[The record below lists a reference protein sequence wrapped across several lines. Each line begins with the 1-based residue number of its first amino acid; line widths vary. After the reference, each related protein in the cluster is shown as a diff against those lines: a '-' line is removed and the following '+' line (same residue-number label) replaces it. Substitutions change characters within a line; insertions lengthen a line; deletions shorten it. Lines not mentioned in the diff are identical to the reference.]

1 MHALNNAIGFMF
13 CTERDLARACEANL
27 RDHAFDLR
35 DMHVAPTGWY
45 SSEVMATALL
55 ITGVWRGAFQWVMQP
70 LHVDPAV
77 LQAENV
83 AGAVVHLRVKQRWVA
98 MRYWEEEFWLLDSQE
113 EPQRLSP
120 LEYRSYVKRHRDAF
134 PIIRAQGG
142 DDTSIRAAAATCS
155 IEGGRDDT
163 FGAITD
169 TMVSATTA
177 GDSSGEGDMVTP
189 SADTPPV
196 PSTAQRTCSQH
207 SLEAGDGGDG
217 VDQAPCQGH
226 GDDLAMSDCM
236 EVDPMDTTDAI
247 DRTPPVLA
255 IAEQISADDAQA
267 LICEAH
273 HERAVVIAA
282 GAERM
287 QQADAEQLGDGDT
300 AMLDFQVEIDTTPSV
315 LAIAEHWPEDAQ
327 QIFYANYNER
337 ALQLEREELE
347 AKASFMNALA
357 ARGGN

>member
-1 MHALNNAIGFMF
+1 
-13 CTERDLARACEANL
+13 
-27 RDHAFDLR
+27 
-35 DMHVAPTGWY
+35 
-45 SSEVMATALL
+45 
-55 ITGVWRGAFQWVMQP
+55 
-70 LHVDPAV
+70 
-77 LQAENV
+77 
-83 AGAVVHLRVKQRWVA
+83 
-98 MRYWEEEFWLLDSQE
+98 
-113 EPQRLSP
+113 
-120 LEYRSYVKRHRDAF
+120 
-134 PIIRAQGG
+134 
-142 DDTSIRAAAATCS
+142 
-155 IEGGRDDT
+155 
-163 FGAITD
+163 
-169 TMVSATTA
+169 
-177 GDSSGEGDMVTP
+177 
-189 SADTPPV
+189 
-196 PSTAQRTCSQH
+196 
-207 SLEAGDGGDG
+207 
-217 VDQAPCQGH
+217 
-226 GDDLAMSDCM
+226 
-236 EVDPMDTTDAI
+236 MDTTDAI

-327 QIFYANYNER
+327 QIIYANYNER